1 VKPAERSGTISKAVA
16 CASGE
21 SALKS
26 VLIEFVEEAG
36 ECDCASVAI
45 PSEFPAFSEKQG
57 RQDSNLQPPVLE
69 TSSEAS
75 ADAGSGRVRGRA
87 WGSRTAK
94 ARTARIAPSEVRV
107 ARPVA
112 IIRASGPN

>member
-1 VKPAERSGTISKAVA
+1 VKPRERSGTISKAVA

-45 PSEFPAFSEKQG
+45 PSEFPAFERSLAPMRSLRSASG
-57 RQDSNLQPPVLE
+57 DRARPDVLRL
-69 TSSEAS
+69 AYP
-75 ADAGSGRVRGRA
+75 
-87 WGSRTAK
+87 SRT
-94 ARTARIAPSEVRV
+94 RGSLPILTT
-107 ARPVA
+107 
-112 IIRASGPN
+112 